1 MAFKQGLGY
10 LTTGGTHQLAN
21 GDIGF
26 FTVTGTVLV
35 NLIYA
40 VCTIVGGANTAGFYI
55 AGTGLTRTA
64 WCVGTDINAVTVG
77 DVVTMNYAAGT
88 LTTAVN
94 SGVSGAYR
102 LVAPA
107 GVIGMFGSA
116 ADTTLTAYC
125 YWIPLTVGAS
135 VVLL

>member
-21 GDIGF
+21 GDVGF
-26 FTVTGTVLV
+26 FTVTGTVIV

-40 VCTIVGGANTAGFYI
+40 VLTIVGGANTAGFYAAGI
-55 AGTGLTRTA
+55 AITR
-64 WCVGTDINAVTVG
+64 VGWSVGADINAAIVG
-77 DVVTMNYAAGT
+77 DIITINSVAGT
-88 LTTAVN
+88 LTTALT
-94 SGVSGAYR
+94 GVSAAYR
-102 LVAPA
+102 LVAAP
-107 GVIGMFGSA
+107 GVIGLFGSA

-125 YWIPLTVGAS
+125 FWMPVTAGAN